1 MTCRFCY
8 EYLYHHST
16 LLSDDTISRF
26 LTFFVNKKL
35 VKTDTPKVIIA
46 AITNDVGDSLTIISN
61 SEPALAI
68 IA

>member
-1 MTCRFCY
+1 MNIYIIIQRY
-8 EYLYHHST
+8 ST

-46 AITNDVGDSLTIISN
+46 AITNDVGDSLTIMSN